1 MGSGMARC
9 LLRRGFKVRGFD
21 VRSEAVD
28 RLASDGGHASRSSAD
43 AGQGASAAVVVV
55 LNADQME
62 SVVFGTDGLAKSLPN
77 GTPVISMSTMSPAR
91 ARDLASRA
99 AEAGLR
105 WLDAPVSGGTQ
116 RAADGTLTTMVGAE
130 PADLDLARPLL
141 DAMCRD
147 VFHLGPVGAGSTA
160 KMVNQV
166 LVYCNL
172 AATVEAITLCRKLG
186 VDLQA
191 VYDVICT
198 AMGASAIFATRVP
211 KLIDGSYASGGSMR
225 IALKDL
231 GIVDET
237 AREVD
242 MPMPM
247 SALATQL
254 FRSAAAAG
262 LLDEDDLSVARVYEQ
277 LAGL

>member
-21 VRSEAVD
+21 VRGEAVD
-28 RLASDGGHASRSSAD
+28 RLAGDGGHASRSSAD

-55 LNADQME
+55 LSADQME

-130 PADLDLARPLL
+130 PADLDLDLARPLL

-160 KMVNQV
+160 K
-166 LVYCNL
+166 
-172 AATVEAITLCRKLG
+172 
-186 VDLQA
+186 
-191 VYDVICT
+191 
-198 AMGASAIFATRVP
+198 
-211 KLIDGSYASGGSMR
+211 
-225 IALKDL
+225 IA
-231 GIVDET
+231 T
-237 AREVD
+237 AR
-242 MPMPM
+242 
-247 SALATQL
+247 T
-254 FRSAAAAG
+254 SAADLAQG
-262 LLDEDDLSVARVYEQ
+262 LPTLLILYGGAEPIH
-277 LAGL
+277 